1 MHFLVLAMNKGVT
14 IQTGFES
21 IGRSLSSQRLGIC
34 ISIVWA
40 ASLLLAS
47 WLLSS
52 WLGTIRD
59 FEFSSEFEAHNHLH
73 WFRPIAFFWFDR
85 FSLLPSIGLAVFICA
100 RHAFSRDR
108 GIITWILMLLTVFL
122 LAVGIYTVWEHL
134 AVMHQFV
141 L

>member
-1 MHFLVLAMNKGVT
+1 MHFLVLAMNKGAT
-14 IQTGFES
+14 TQTGFES

-52 WLGTIRD
+52 WLGTSRD
-59 FEFSSEFEAHNHLH
+59 FESSSEFEAHNHLH

-85 FSLLPSIGLAVFICA
+85 FSLFPSIGLAIFICA
-100 RHAFSRDR
+100 RHTLSRGR
-108 GIITWILMLLTVFL
+108 GVIIWTLSILTVFL
-122 LAVGIYTVWEHL
+122 LAVGAYTVWE
-134 AVMHQFV
+134 
-141 L
+141 